1 MPSTADRTSLAM
13 VSLAPDCQVVV
24 AVVPLLS
31 LCGPDVFVD
40 GQQGDLADPAGIAG
54 HNRSLQTPG
63 QASRGRLPGVP
74 SLDERVISQHSRK
87 RRGSQEALGPHEK
100 DEGSRRLRFLDAH
113 EPGVRR
119 PVTAVGRIRIQNG
132 RSSALAHGYR
142 PSWLSRP
149 ISVSSSTTSARPLTN
164 TLHPD
169 CVRSS

>member
-1 MPSTADRTSLAM
+1 M
-13 VSLAPDCQVVV
+13 VSRVTSPTPRAWASVSHRLRLVAEHVHVAALDAGGQV
-24 AVVPLLS
+24 P
-31 LCGPDVFVD
+31 
-40 GQQGDLADPAGIAG
+40 GIAG

-100 DEGSRRLRFLDAH
+100 DEGSRWLRFLDAH